1 MPVFLLLFFAHM
13 PFVDNVFVRGQGPY
27 RFAVDTGGQSSI
39 IDTRLAR
46 SLGLT
51 PEFRVELVTQAG
63 NSLAPGSAT
72 TLTVGGQELTKV
84 ETLFLELKDQA
95 GILGQSA
102 LRHLDYTIDVG
113 RNEVIL
119 ESLPESME
127 RAQVFPLR
135 YSLDHILLPAEIGGR
150 TYDLALDS
158 GSNALLVPASAS
170 GFRPLEQATLISHTG
185 SAVVRTG
192 HLRCLK
198 IGRFQFRN
206 VAAALL
212 PGVAQAADGL
222 IPARFFH
229 KIHISN
235 RTGKIYLM

>member
-1 MPVFLLLFFAHM
+1 MPVFLLLFFAYM

-39 IDTRLAR
+39 IHTRLAR

-72 TLTVGGQELTKV
+72 TLAVGGHELAKV
-84 ETLFLELKDQA
+84 ETLFLELEDQV

-113 RNEVIL
+113 RNRVVL
-119 ESLPESME
+119 ESHPEGME
-127 RAQVFPLR
+127 KAEVFPLR
-135 YSLDHILLPAEIGGR
+135 YSFDHILLPVEIGGR
-150 TYDLALDS
+150 TYQLALDS
-158 GSNALLVPASAS
+158 GSNVLLVPGSVP
-170 GFRPLEQATLISHTG
+170 GFRALEQATLLSHTG
-185 SAVVRTG
+185 STKVRTG

-206 VAAALL
+206 IAAALL
-212 PGVAQAADGL
+212 PGAAQAVDGL
-222 IPARFFH
+222 IPAQFFH

-235 RTGKIYLM
+235 RTGKIYLL